1 VTDHDYEGL
10 AEMEDAGAP
19 APIAALYAAYNRQD
33 AAAAASIY
41 TESGTHL
48 EVATG
53 RINTGPVAV
62 RVGLTGFFKAFPDAK
77 WTPMRIIAHGS
88 SAAVSYLL
96 TGTLTARIGPFEPCG
111 QVLKLK
117 GVHLFEF
124 DGDKIAA
131 AEDYWDSG
139 TFGRQMAAG
148 DP

>member
-1 VTDHDYEGL
+1 VTNQDYEGL
-10 AEMEDAGAP
+10 ADVVDVNAP

-33 AAAAASIY
+33 AATAASTY
-41 TESGTHL
+41 TDSGTHL

-53 RINTGPVAV
+53 RISTGPVAV
-62 RVGLTGFFKAFPDAK
+62 RVGLIGFFKAFPDAK
-77 WTPMRIIAHGS
+77 WTPTRVIAHGS

-96 TGTLTARIGPFEPCG
+96 TGTLRARIGPFEPCG

-117 GVHLFEF
+117 GVHLFEL

-148 DP
+148 SG